1 MREHLDTR
9 RLQILLQTREKL
21 PLIYAGIL
29 SVEIDESYDD
39 RIREYIRLWMDDQL
53 DVTASVEGY
62 CIEDAMDY
70 YGISSLQALCLLNL
84 QLMDPDAMER
94 AEWYRRED
102 RVD

>member
-53 DVTASVEGY
+53 DVTVSVEGY

>member
-39 RIREYIRLWMDDQL
+39 RIREYIRLWMDDLL
-53 DVTASVEGY
+53 DVTVSVEGY